1 MSFTWQQRLPSPQ
14 HYLAMLRAHDI
25 KQKGG
30 GYFSPFKYRKIK
42 EKGLTVWSK
51 SSLHKRWRNK
61 AVNHSL
67 VASAWHRA
75 YLLTFFLPSQ

>member
-42 EKGLTVWSK
+42 EKG
-51 SSLHKRWRNK
+51 
-61 AVNHSL
+61 
-67 VASAWHRA
+67 
-75 YLLTFFLPSQ
+75 